1 MLDQKEPNPELSSAL
16 VRHNFYMFVQGA
28 FEATYPGKTLQKAD
42 YIEAMCFA
50 LHEVQRTPGDR
61 LLISIAPR
69 HLKSFCA
76 SIAWPAFLLGHN
88 PAAKILVVS
97 YGKDLSKALAE
108 DFKALM
114 NSQWYRKLFPNAQI
128 DQNNRRYDQIRIL
141 GGGSRLGK
149 SVQGALTGFGADVII
164 IDDVAKAGDMSSET
178 LRDQGPR
185 LFRETL
191 YSRLDDKKSA
201 RIVAVQQRLH
211 PEDFSAYLLE
221 KGTFRHLCLP
231 SVATEDEDVPIF
243 GGYVWERNVGDVLNP
258 DREPKEVLDQIRD
271 EMGAT
276 AFQAQYQQDPTLGT
290 GDYLRGEDLTLV
302 DTLPDVSCFV
312 MRVQSW
318 DTAVKDG
325 PRCSYSVGMT
335 FGWHRDE
342 ERWYLLDVHRG
353 RHSYTDLKAII
364 RREQDRWKPVRV
376 IIEDTALGEPLVQEL
391 RQDARYEVKKFSV
404 KGSKL
409 ERFLPA
415 TDWITEGGL
424 VIPKDADW
432 FPDLKREI
440 LNFPATKYDDQV
452 DALSQFNRWRKNR
465 GGAFLRKV
473 TRRRR

>member
-1 MLDQKEPNPELSSAL
+1 
-16 VRHNFYMFVQGA
+16 
-28 FEATYPGKTLQKAD
+28 
-42 YIEAMCFA
+42 
-50 LHEVQRTPGDR
+50 
-61 LLISIAPR
+61 
-69 HLKSFCA
+69 
-76 SIAWPAFLLGHN
+76 
-88 PAAKILVVS
+88 
-97 YGKDLSKALAE
+97 
-108 DFKALM
+108 
-114 NSQWYRKLFPNAQI
+114 
-128 DQNNRRYDQIRIL
+128 
-141 GGGSRLGK
+141 
-149 SVQGALTGFGADVII
+149 
-164 IDDVAKAGDMSSET
+164 
-178 LRDQGPR
+178 
-185 LFRETL
+185 
-191 YSRLDDKKSA
+191 
-201 RIVAVQQRLH
+201 
-211 PEDFSAYLLE
+211 
-221 KGTFRHLCLP
+221 
-231 SVATEDEDVPIF
+231 
-243 GGYVWERNVGDVLNP
+243 
-258 DREPKEVLDQIRD
+258 
-271 EMGAT
+271 
-276 AFQAQYQQDPTLGT
+276 
-290 GDYLRGEDLTLV
+290 
-302 DTLPDVSCFV
+302 

-318 DTAVKDG
+318 DTAMKDG

-415 TDWITEGGL
+415 TDWIKEGGL